1 MKQNKLYIITGTS
14 AVGKTS
20 VALGLLKKTST
31 KGGSASGRKNLKRSL
46 TFTTRDIRKGEKN
59 NKDYHFISVPE
70 FKQKI
75 KKGEFLEWAN
85 NYGNLYGTNKK
96 NIKEILASGKNALV
110 VIDIKGALN
119 IKKSWAKAV
128 IFFILPESF
137 DQLEKRFKKR
147 KDTTAEQIK
156 KRLTV
161 AKWELTKA
169 KKCDYQI
176 INKENKLALTIKEV
190 QKIIDN

>member
-20 VALGLLKKTST
+20 VALGLLKK
-31 KGGSASGRKNLKRSL
+31 AKNLKRSL

-59 NKDYHFISVPE
+59 HKDYHFISLTE
-70 FKQKI
+70 FKLKI
-75 KKGEFLEWAN
+75 KKNEFLEWAN

-96 NIKEILASGKNALV
+96 DIKEILASGKNALV

-119 IKKSWAKAV
+119 IKKKWPKAV

-137 DQLEKRFKKR
+137 GQLEKRFKKR
-147 KDTTAEQIK
+147 KDTTPEQIK
-156 KRLTV
+156 KRLIT

-176 INKENKLALTIKEV
+176 VNKENKLALTIKEV
-190 QKIIDN
+190 KKIIDN